1 MEIINYFEAPA
12 FEGVRVK
19 RNIKLP
25 AISLETDAVK
35 EEIHFIGLRLVNAIH
50 RHRLLA
56 FSLLILYGLVLMT
69 PFIQENVLRFFKSI
83 SVRQFSLEEKN
94 LLDLSMEK
102 FVLLQGTD
110 TSVSGEES
118 LAYDLGVTIPQ
129 ILQPVSFSTYKVG
142 SGDNITNI
150 TKKFGL
156 SNISTIIGVN
166 AIPNA
171 RLLQAGQKL
180 VIPSID
186 GLFHTVQAG
195 ENLESIAKKYDV
207 TLENILD
214 VNDLTTEVI
223 HKGDKLFIPG
233 ARLDSVALRE
243 AMGETFKCPIYAR
256 WRMSSA
262 FGPRIDPIANVKSFH
277 TGMDF
282 ACPSGTQIHC
292 AMAGKVVFTG
302 YNNIYGNYV
311 IVNHGNGYQ
320 SLYAHMLKY
329 IVKTGQWVDQGTK
342 LGTVG
347 STGYST
353 GPHLHLSIYKN
364 GKLVNPASLIKY

>member
-1 MEIINYFEAPA
+1 MEIINYFEAPGY
-12 FEGVRVK
+12 EGVRIK
-19 RNIKLP
+19 RNIKIP
-25 AISLETDAVK
+25 SLAFETDEIK
-35 EEIHFIGLRLVNAIH
+35 EEIHFFGLRLVNAIH
-50 RHRLLA
+50 KHRILA
-56 FSLLILYGLVLMT
+56 YSVLVLYGLILMN
-69 PFIQENVLRFFKSI
+69 PFIQENVLRFFKTV
-83 SVRQFSLEEKN
+83 SVKQFSLEEKS
-94 LLDLSMEK
+94 LLDSSMEK
-102 FVLLQGTD
+102 FVLMHGVDNTI
-110 TSVSGEES
+110 TGEES
-118 LAYDLGVTIPQ
+118 LSYDLGVSIPQ
-129 ILQPVSFSTYKVG
+129 ILQPVSYSTYRVG
-142 SGDNITNI
+142 KGDNITNI
-150 TKKFGL
+150 AKKFGL
-156 SNISTIIGVN
+156 SNISTLIAVN
-166 AIPNA
+166 DISNV

-180 VIPSID
+180 IIPSMD
-186 GLFHTVQAG
+186 GLYHTVKSG
-195 ENLESIAKKYDV
+195 ESLETISKKYSV
-207 TLENILD
+207 SLENMLD

-233 ARLDSVALRE
+233 ARLDSVSLRE

-282 ACPSGTQIHC
+282 ACPSGTEIHC

-329 IVKTGQWVDQGTK
+329 VVKTGQWVDQGTK
-342 LGTVG
+342 LGNVG